1 MSNPNDTSN
10 DLPRGGLRVENLTC
24 TRGGVP
30 VLRGVSFKLSPGVAV
45 LLRGPNGVGKTTL
58 LRTIAG
64 LQPPLRGSIEMNGAI
79 AWAGHADAI
88 KGTLSVS
95 ENLRFWAS
103 VHGVGRRGIS
113 ATLDHAIESFY
124 LGDLTTR
131 PAQSLSAGQKRRLG
145 LARLC
150 VTGAEIW
157 ALDEPTVSLDA
168 DSVTLFADAVRA
180 HCAAGGSALIAT
192 HIDPGIEAA
201 TLDLQP
207 YSTRGDLNDAP
218 SGGDEDDDETPL
230 GDDVF
235 LSEGS
240 L

>member
-1 MSNPNDTSN
+1 MSGTETSEE
-10 DLPRGGLRVENLTC
+10 LPKGGLKVENLTC

-64 LQPPLRGSIEMNGAI
+64 LQPPLRGTVTVNGSV

-88 KGTLSVS
+88 KATLTVR

-103 VHGVGRRGIS
+103 VHGATGRGQI
-113 ATLDHAIESFY
+113 AAKVDQAVESFY
-124 LGDLTTR
+124 LGDLISR

-145 LARLC
+145 LARLL

-180 HCAAGGSALIAT
+180 HCARGGSALIAT
-192 HIDPGIEAA
+192 HIDPGVEAA

-207 YSTRGDLNDAP
+207 YSTRRDLNDARP
-218 SGGDEDDDETPL
+218 EADDDPAGDEA
-230 GDDVF
+230 F
-235 LSEGS
+235 LEEGA

>member
-1 MSNPNDTSN
+1 MSGTETSEE
-10 DLPRGGLRVENLTC
+10 LPKGGLKVENLTC

-64 LQPPLRGSIEMNGAI
+64 LQPPLRGTVTVNGSV

-88 KGTLSVS
+88 KATLTVR

-103 VHGVGRRGIS
+103 VHGAVGRGQI
-113 ATLDHAIESFY
+113 ALMVDQAVESFY
-124 LGDLTTR
+124 LGDLIAR

-145 LARLC
+145 LARLL

-192 HIDPGIEAA
+192 HIDPGVEAA

-207 YSTRGDLNDAP
+207 YSTRRDLNDTPPEAEDAV
-218 SGGDEDDDETPL
+218 GDEA
-230 GDDVF
+230 F
-235 LSEGS
+235 LEEGA